1 MSYWTIQNN
10 AAINPNGNPLNG
22 LLIQSNSSGYQ
33 LVNPNATGPN
43 PAILATTTKT
53 AAPFEF
59 KDVQFSN
66 QVWNIH
72 VKNPLIDGQNS
83 TETWHLHG
91 PKRDGQDGSYT
102 AQAGSSLGE
111 EPDEVSSSAK
121 A

>member
-1 MSYWTIQNN
+1 MSYWTIQNT
-10 AAINPNGNPLNG
+10 AANPNGNPLNG
-22 LLIQSNSSGYQ
+22 LLIQSNSSGFQ

-59 KDVQFSN
+59 KDVQFN
-66 QVWNIH
+66 GQVWNIH

-91 PKRDGQDGSYT
+91 GGVKRTGGQDGDYT
-102 AQAGSSLGE
+102 AQA
-111 EPDEVSSSAK
+111 
-121 A
+121 